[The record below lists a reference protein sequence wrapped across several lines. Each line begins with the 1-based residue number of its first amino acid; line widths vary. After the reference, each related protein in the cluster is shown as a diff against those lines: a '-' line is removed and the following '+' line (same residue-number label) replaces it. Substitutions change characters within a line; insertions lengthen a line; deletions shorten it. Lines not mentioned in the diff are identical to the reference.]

1 MNKTEDLR
9 IDFDPDSAVAKLVDE
24 EEVAAMRRK
33 GLRKGDFGDRLLLG
47 KMGGESG
54 WADGFILELS
64 EPPENIPHEAPDKT
78 DMDFDNLVSGE
89 FAPKEYPELICLGA
103 TEATDDRNSLAVL
116 ASHDKSV
123 VVLMNKRYFGHFY
136 KRYENA
142 RFYAGNSSNSPI
154 TVAHKGKRVGLI
166 MPYNIENFGRVHIE
180 KRFPELFEE

>member
-9 IDFDPDSAVAKLVDE
+9 IDFNSDSAVAKLVDE
-24 EEVAAMRRK
+24 KEVAAMRRK

-47 KMGGESG
+47 KMDGEDG

-64 EPPENIPHEAPDKT
+64 APPDNVPHEAPDKT
-78 DMDFDNLVSGE
+78 DMDFDDLVSGK
-89 FAPKEYPELICLGA
+89 FDPKEYPELICLGA
-103 TEATDDRNSLAVL
+103 TEATDYKDSIAVL

-123 VVLMNKRYFGHFY
+123 VVIMKQRYFGHFS

-142 RFYAGNSSNSPI
+142 RFYAGKDSRSPI

-166 MPYNIENFGRVHIE
+166 MPYNIENFGRELIE
-180 KRFPELFEE
+180 KRFPELYR